1 MCQPYP
7 VHCMDC
13 GAECGTSEVSGSTT
27 ICNPCLVRRY
37 GPDTESPEVDSD
49 ALESPTHREGA

>member
-1 MCQPYP
+1 MCEQHP

-13 GAECGTSEVSGSTT
+13 GAKCGVSEVSGSTT

-37 GPDTESPEVDSD
+37 GPASDYESPEVDSM
-49 ALESPTHREGA
+49 